1 MKPQHWVFSLLVW
14 LAGCS
19 GAADGHTPPE
29 GFTVEATENGCP
41 GALLVSESDY
51 TSTNIS
57 ALTPAGLEL
66 SESFISSESASPGV
80 TVALSGDVVFPS
92 VAPASGRVV
101 LIDRYPN
108 SVLTFVDAAS
118 GKVEQQISVG
128 TGFGSN
134 PHDYLELSNE
144 RAFVTRYEANPKPG
158 REEHDGGSDVLILDP
173 SDGSISGRI
182 DLTTADDGELLPRP
196 DHLLRRGDEVWVTLQ
211 GLSRDFSKARAQ
223 RIVGISLADE
233 SVAWTVEL
241 TGFTSCGKIALSPS
255 GKRGAVACSGLLGGG
270 ALAASPE
277 SDVVLLDLSES
288 PPAVL
293 KSFGA
298 SEQLGAPLGSAL
310 AFASETLLVGTAF
323 GDAAASRNDV
333 AYTLDTEDG
342 SVSQLYDAG
351 AAFAL
356 GDLQCTP
363 GCADTL
369 CYLADAQAN
378 ALVVWQITKDG
389 ELTHHAPLITGESI
403 GLPPRALGSL

>member
-1 MKPQHWVFSLLVW
+1 MKQQYLVLLLVSW

-19 GAADGHTPPE
+19 GGDPVATGPA
-29 GFTVEATENGCP
+29 GFTVEATKDGCP

-57 ALTPAGLEL
+57 ALSPVGVEL
-66 SESFISSESASPGV
+66 AQSFISSESASPGL
-80 TVALSGDVVFPS
+80 TTALSGDVVFPS
-92 VAPASGRVV
+92 AAPQSGRVV

-128 TGFGSN
+128 SGFGSN

-158 REEHDGGSDVLILDP
+158 REKHDAGSDVLILDP
-173 SDGSISGRI
+173 TDGSLSGSI
-182 DLTTADDGELLPRP
+182 DLTTPDDGELLPRP

-211 GLSRDFSKARAQ
+211 GLSQDFSKARAQ
-223 RIVGISLADE
+223 RIVGISLADDT
-233 SVAWTVEL
+233 VAWTVEL
-241 TGFTSCGKIALSPS
+241 SGFTSCGAIAISPS
-255 GKRGAVACSGLLGGG
+255 GKRGAIACSGLLGSG
-270 ALAASPE
+270 ALTASSA
-277 SDVVLLDLSES
+277 SDVVLLDLNDS
-288 PPAVL
+288 PPTIV

-310 AFASETLLVGTAF
+310 AFASETQLVGTAL
-323 GDAAASRNDV
+323 GDAGASRNDV

-342 SVSQLYDAG
+342 TATQLYDAG

-356 GDLQCTP
+356 GDVRCTP
-363 GCADTL
+363 GCAAEL

-378 ALVVWQITKDG
+378 AIAAWQITKDG
-389 ELTHHAPLITGESI
+389 KLEVQTPLVTGKRI
-403 GLPPRALGSL
+403 GLPPRSLGSL